1 MLGVVLALAASL
13 AYGISDFLGGLTSR
27 STALLAVL
35 VVSQGTALALLSV
48 IVISRGDEPPGS
60 AFLLYAAFAGLSEAV
75 GVAAL
80 YRGLA
85 IGMMSVVAPVGA
97 TAPVVPVVVGIVLGE
112 IPTPI
117 QGGGIVLAV
126 TGIALTSFGRP
137 SAEVAVGGPLA
148 SSVFFGLLSA
158 LGFGG
163 FFAFMDAASEGD
175 VPWALLTA
183 RLTAVTAF
191 VAAML
196 IRRAP
201 LAVRSAQLPAVASI
215 GVLVVGADSMYAIS
229 STLSLL
235 SVVAVLSSLY
245 PVVTVALARVYLRE
259 RIKRLQ
265 QIGIAACLSGVAA
278 ISGATGGGVAEIYPH
293 EAKQQQVNVVGIE
306 KQLAAE
312 DQEVLIQRALGGGGA
327 ERRLRAKLLGR
338 TMVGDASPAGDPAVQ
353 SHPGLQ
359 PPGLPDGLEPAELT
373 LTGGFCRPGRE

>member
-1 MLGVVLALAASL
+1 MLAIVLALASSL

-27 STALLAVL
+27 SAALLSVL
-35 VVSQGTALALLSV
+35 LVSQGTALVLLSV
-48 IVISRGDEPPGS
+48 IVVSRGERPPGGT
-60 AFLLYAAFAGLSEAV
+60 FLLYAAIAGLSEAV

-85 IGMMSVVAPVGA
+85 VGVMSVVAPIGA

-126 TGIALTSFGRP
+126 TGIALTALGR
-137 SAEVAVGGPLA
+137 SSGEVAVGGRLA
-148 SSVFFGLLSA
+148 SSAFFGLLSA

-175 VPWALLTA
+175 VPWALLVA

-196 IRRAP
+196 LRRTP
-201 LAVRSAQLPAVASI
+201 LAVRGAQLPVIASI
-215 GVLVVGADSMYAIS
+215 GVLIVVADSMYAIS
-229 STLSLL
+229 STMGLL

-259 RIKRLQ
+259 RIERLQ

-278 ISGATGGGVAEIYPH
+278 ISGATGDGVAETYPH
-293 EAKQQQVNVVGIE
+293 EAKQQQISDVRIE
-306 KQLAAE
+306 KHLAAE
-312 DQEVLIQRALGGGGA
+312 D
-327 ERRLRAKLLGR
+327 
-338 TMVGDASPAGDPAVQ
+338 
-353 SHPGLQ
+353 
-359 PPGLPDGLEPAELT
+359 
-373 LTGGFCRPGRE
+373 